1 MGFFFDRGS
10 DLQPVLSRERGK
22 VLRPSCH
29 RSPEPPRCAF
39 VRVQALPW
47 RCCSLGGDLDEEAG
61 LADVA
66 EICGEEK
73 SGEEA
78 PNGIEKKGVLDIS
91 PRDGL
96 PGKDG
101 AHAFEDRGAWKGHG
115 GGLKPRWKDGDGVE
129 DGGEGLDE
137 EGNGPSEALGGLAV
151 AHDEGGG
158 NHAEGPAEEDEI
170 SQERQEAESEAGK
183 VEGVCQ
189 PGDNGE
195 DDEGDDDAQDADDA
209 GASHAL
215 AHLDPVPGNTCS
227 ARFGVI
233 APEGLTAA
241 GAVLVAETEHSRAQV
256 DEVQIRRGS
265 CLPQYGGPSV
275 DSPCWC
281 HGARRRRRVDDR
293 TSLRVDE

>member
-29 RSPEPPRCAF
+29 RSPEPPRSAF
-39 VRVQALPW
+39 VWLQALPW

-78 PNGIEKKGVLDIS
+78 PDGIEKEGVVDIS
-91 PRDGL
+91 PRERLAGE
-96 PGKDG
+96 DG
-101 AHAFEDRGAWKGHG
+101 AHAFEDGGARKGHG
-115 GGLKPRWKDGDGVE
+115 GGLEPGGKDGDGVE

-137 EGNGPSEALGGLAV
+137 EGDGPGEALGGLAV

-158 NHAEGPAEEDEI
+158 DHAEGPAEEDEI
-170 SQERQEAESEAGK
+170 SEKRQEADAEAGK

-209 GASHAL
+209 GGGDILEGADGGDEDVEEIPRPDVFEEGDGHAL
-215 AHLDPVPGNTCS
+215 LGAEEDVP
-227 ARFGVI
+227 
-233 APEGLTAA
+233 EDHAA
-241 GAVLVAETEHSRAQV
+241 DEVAEADGE
-256 DEVQIRRGS
+256 
-265 CLPQYGGPSV
+265 
-275 DSPCWC
+275 
-281 HGARRRRRVDDR
+281 GAAAV
-293 TSLRVDE
+293 